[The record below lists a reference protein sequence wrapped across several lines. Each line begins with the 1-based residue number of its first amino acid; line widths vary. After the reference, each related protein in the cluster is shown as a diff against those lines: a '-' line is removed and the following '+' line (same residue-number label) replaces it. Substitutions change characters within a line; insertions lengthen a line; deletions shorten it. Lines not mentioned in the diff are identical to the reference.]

1 MHHKDKSGIFRYIN
15 KQKQLVMSND
25 VMQRFGTGLDS
36 YLTKEQIREVAPV
49 VFATEPTNKGVSEKY
64 LHVNTETVIDDLAKL
79 GWLPVSAAQRRTKPR
94 KDGSPTIRSKHMV
107 SFQNPDLMI
116 KGKNG
121 DDACPRIIVTNS
133 HDGLCSF
140 QFRIGIYRFICSNGL
155 VVADEEFSAF
165 SIKHKGYTFE
175 ELQGVVAQA
184 IADLPNKVKVLNKM
198 QQRMLT
204 PAEQRQ
210 LAIDAMAL
218 RSTNPDT
225 KYTEASIEEVL
236 KATRKEDEGDSLW
249 LVFNR
254 VQEAIIN
261 GGYSAAL
268 RGAKVRKVKKIK
280 SFEKDLQVNQELFKL
295 ATAFVN

>member
-1 MHHKDKSGIFRYIN
+1 M
-15 KQKQLVMSND
+15 MSKFST
-25 VMQRFGTGLDS
+25 QLDS
-36 YLTKEQIREVAPV
+36 YLSKEQVKALAPV
-49 VFATEPTNKGVSEKY
+49 VFATEPTNKNVSEKY

-79 GWLPVSAAQRRTKPR
+79 GWFPVTAMQRRTKPR
-94 KDGSPTIRSKHMV
+94 KDGSPTIRSKHMI

-116 KGKNG
+116 KGKDG

-133 HDGLCSF
+133 HDGLSSF
-140 QFRIGIYRFICSNGL
+140 QFRVGIYRFICSNGL

-175 ELQGVVAQA
+175 ELQTVVSSAV
-184 IADLPNKVKVLNKM
+184 ADLPNKIVVLNKM
-198 QQRMLT
+198 QARMLT
-204 PAEQRQ
+204 AEEQRQ

-218 RSTNPDT
+218 RSTNPDAT
-225 KYTEASIEEVL
+225 YDETSIEEVL
-236 KATRKEDEGDSLW
+236 AATRKEDEGDSLW

-254 VQEAIIN
+254 IQESIIN

-280 SFEKDLQVNQELFKL
+280 SFERDLQVNQDLFKL
-295 ATAFVN
+295 ATSLLN

>member
-1 MHHKDKSGIFRYIN
+1 MLNTFN
-15 KQKQLVMSND
+15 
-25 VMQRFGTGLDS
+25 TGLDS
-36 YLTKEQIREVAPV
+36 YLSKDQVRAMAPV

-64 LHVNTETVIDDLAKL
+64 LHVNTETVMDDLAKL
-79 GWLPVSAAQRRTKPR
+79 GWLPVTASQRRTKPR

-121 DDACPRIIVTNS
+121 DDAFPRIIVTNS

-140 QFRIGIYRFICSNGL
+140 QFRIGIYRLVCSNGL

-175 ELQGVVAQA
+175 ELKAVVAQA
-184 IADLPNKVKVLNKM
+184 VADLPNKVEVLNKM
-198 QQRMLT
+198 QVRMLT
-204 PAEQRQ
+204 ADEQRQ

-218 RSTNPDT
+218 RATNPDA
-225 KYTEASIEEVL
+225 KYTDASIEDVL
-236 KATRKEDEGDSLW
+236 AATRKEDEGDSLW

-254 VQEAIIN
+254 IQESIIN

-268 RGAKVRKVKKIK
+268 RGSKVRKVKKIK
-280 SFEKDLQVNQELFKL
+280 SFERDLQVNQDLFKL
-295 ATAFVN
+295 ATAYIN

>member
-1 MHHKDKSGIFRYIN
+1 M
-15 KQKQLVMSND
+15 MSKFST
-25 VMQRFGTGLDS
+25 QLDS
-36 YLTKEQIREVAPV
+36 YLSKEQIKALAPV
-49 VFATEPTNKGVSEKY
+49 VFATEPTNKNVSEKY

-79 GWLPVSAAQRRTKPR
+79 GWFPVTAMQRRTKPR
-94 KDGSPTIRSKHMV
+94 RDGSPTIRSKHMI
-107 SFQNPDLMI
+107 SFQNPDLII

-121 DDACPRIIVTNS
+121 DDAFPRIIVTNS
-133 HDGLCSF
+133 HDGLSSF
-140 QFRIGIYRFICSNGL
+140 QFRVGIYRLVCSNGL

-184 IADLPNKVKVLNKM
+184 VADLPNKIQVLNEM
-198 QQRMLT
+198 QVRMLT
-204 PAEQRQ
+204 VEEQRQ

-218 RSTNPDT
+218 RSSNPDA
-225 KYTEASIEEVL
+225 KYDEATIEEVL
-236 KATRKEDEGDSLW
+236 AATRKEDEGDSLW

-254 VQEAIIN
+254 VQESIIN

-280 SFEKDLQVNQELFKL
+280 SFERDLQVNQDLFKL
-295 ATAFVN
+295 ATSLLN

>member
-1 MHHKDKSGIFRYIN
+1 M
-15 KQKQLVMSND
+15 MSKFST
-25 VMQRFGTGLDS
+25 QLDS
-36 YLTKEQIREVAPV
+36 YLSKEQIREVAPV

-79 GWLPVSAAQRRTKPR
+79 GWFPVTAMQRRTKPR
-94 KDGSPTIRSKHMV
+94 KDGTPTIRSKHMV

-116 KGKNG
+116 KGANG
-121 DDACPRIIVTNS
+121 DDAFPRIIVTNS
-133 HDGLCSF
+133 HDGLSSF
-140 QFRIGIYRFICSNGL
+140 QFRVGIYRLVCSNGL

-175 ELQGVVAQA
+175 ELQIVVSSAVE
-184 IADLPNKVKVLNKM
+184 DLPNKIVVLNKM
-198 QQRMLT
+198 QDRMLT
-204 PAEQRQ
+204 AEEQRQ

-218 RSTNPDT
+218 RSTNPDA

-236 KATRKEDEGDSLW
+236 AATRKEDEGDSLW

-254 VQEAIIN
+254 VQESIIN

-280 SFEKDLQVNQELFKL
+280 SFERDLQVNQDLFKL
-295 ATAFVN
+295 AVSYIN

>member
-1 MHHKDKSGIFRYIN
+1 
-15 KQKQLVMSND
+15 MSKFST
-25 VMQRFGTGLDS
+25 QLDS
-36 YLTKEQIREVAPV
+36 YLSKEQIKALAPV
-49 VFATEPTNKGVSEKY
+49 VFATEPTNKNVSEKY

-79 GWLPVSAAQRRTKPR
+79 GWFPVTAMQRRTKPR
-94 KDGSPTIRSKHMV
+94 RDGSPTIRSKHMI
-107 SFQNPDLMI
+107 SFQNPDLII

-121 DDACPRIIVTNS
+121 DDAFPRIIVTNS
-133 HDGLCSF
+133 HDGLSSF
-140 QFRIGIYRFICSNGL
+140 QFRVGIYRLVCSNGL

-184 IADLPNKVKVLNKM
+184 VADLPNKIQVLNKM
-198 QQRMLT
+198 QVRMLT
-204 PAEQRQ
+204 TEEQRQ

-218 RSTNPDT
+218 RSTNPDA
-225 KYTEASIEEVL
+225 KYDEATIEEVL
-236 KATRKEDEGDSLW
+236 AATRKEDEGDSLW

-254 VQEAIIN
+254 VQESIIN

-280 SFEKDLQVNQELFKL
+280 SFERDLQVNQDLFKL
-295 ATAFVN
+295 ATSLLN

>member
-1 MHHKDKSGIFRYIN
+1 
-15 KQKQLVMSND
+15 MSKFST
-25 VMQRFGTGLDS
+25 QLDS
-36 YLTKEQIREVAPV
+36 YLTKEQIKALAPV

-79 GWLPVSAAQRRTKPR
+79 GWFPVTAMQRRTKPR
-94 KDGSPTIRSKHMV
+94 KDGTPTIRSKHMI
-107 SFQNPDLMI
+107 SFQNPELII

-121 DDACPRIIVTNS
+121 DDAFPRIIVTNS
-133 HDGLCSF
+133 HDGLSSF
-140 QFRIGIYRFICSNGL
+140 QFRVGIYRLVCSNGL

-184 IADLPNKVKVLNKM
+184 VADLPNKIQVLNKM
-198 QQRMLT
+198 QARMLT
-204 PAEQRQ
+204 VEEQRQ

-218 RSTNPDT
+218 RSSNPDA
-225 KYTEASIEEVL
+225 KYDEATIEEVL
-236 KATRKEDEGDSLW
+236 AATRKEDEGDSLW

-254 VQEAIIN
+254 VQESIIN

-280 SFEKDLQVNQELFKL
+280 SFERDLQVNQDLFKL
-295 ATAFVN
+295 ATSLLN